1 MSIAV
6 KEGIPV
12 AESMPANQPL
22 PKRRQWTWLPAF
34 VVCVVVASIVLIP
47 LLTTVIGGLRSN
59 GELLNAPFS
68 IPTTLH
74 WENYGRILA
83 PDSPFWG
90 SLFNS
95 LLIVIGTIVLLLV
108 TASPAAFVLARFSF
122 PGREVVYNVYL
133 FGLLFPLTVAALPL
147 YLSIRQLHLLDS
159 LWAVI
164 LPQVAFGLPTTILI
178 LRNFFRAIPQELE
191 DAATIDGAS
200 RLLFFLRV
208 LLPLSRPAL
217 AVVSVLAAVG
227 SWNNFLLPLLV
238 LTDQSKWTLPLAVT
252 QFQQQF
258 STDWAA
264 VLAFVT
270 LAMIPAVLIYLL
282 AERQIVSGLTAGA
295 VKG

>member
-1 MSIAV
+1 MSVAI
-6 KEGIPV
+6 KEGLSIKQGL
-12 AESMPANQPL
+12 PAKQY
-22 PKRRQWTWLPAF
+22 RRRLTWLPAF

-47 LLTTVIGGLRSN
+47 LIATVVGGLRTN
-59 GELLNAPFS
+59 GELLNEPFS
-68 IPTTLH
+68 IPKALH
-74 WENYGRILA
+74 WENYGTVLA
-83 PDSPFWG
+83 PSSPFWA
-90 SLFNS
+90 SLVNS
-95 LLIVIGTIVLLLV
+95 LWVVIGTIVLLLV
-108 TASPAAFVLARFSF
+108 TASPAAFVLARIRF
-122 PGREVVYNVYL
+122 PGREVIYNVFL

-147 YLSIRQLHLLDS
+147 YISIRSLGLLDN
-159 LWAVI
+159 LWGVI

-200 RLLFFLRV
+200 RFGFFVRV

-238 LTDQSKWTLPLAVT
+238 LTDQSEWTLPMAVT

-258 STDWAA
+258 STNWAA

-270 LAMIPAVLIYLL
+270 LAMIPAVFIYLL

>member
-6 KEGIPV
+6 KESLSVKQGL
-12 AESMPANQPL
+12 PAKQS
-22 PKRRQWTWLPAF
+22 RRQLTWLPAF

-47 LLTTVIGGLRSN
+47 LIATVVGGLRTN
-59 GELLNAPFS
+59 GELLNEPFS

-74 WENYGRILA
+74 WENYSTVLA
-83 PDSPFWG
+83 PGSPFWP
-90 SLFNS
+90 SLVNS
-95 LLIVIGTIVLLLV
+95 LLVVIGTIALLLA
-108 TASPAAFVLARFSF
+108 TASPAAFVLARMRF
-122 PGREVVYNVYL
+122 PGREVIYNVFL

-147 YLSIRQLHLLDS
+147 YISIRSLGLLDN
-159 LWAVI
+159 LWGVI

-200 RLLFFLRV
+200 RFGFFVRV

-238 LTDQSKWTLPLAVT
+238 LTDQSQWTLPLAVT

-258 STDWAA
+258 STNWAA

-270 LAMIPAVLIYLL
+270 LAMIPAVFIYLL

>member
-6 KEGIPV
+6 NEGFSV
-12 AESMPANQPL
+12 TQGLPAKPS
-22 PKRRQWTWLPAF
+22 RRRWTWLPAF
-34 VVCVVVASIVLIP
+34 VACVVVASIVLIP
-47 LLTTVIGGLRSN
+47 LLATLIGGLRTN
-59 GELLNAPFS
+59 GELLTEPFS
-68 IPTTLH
+68 IPKALH
-74 WENYGRILA
+74 WENYGRVLA
-83 PDSPFWG
+83 SDSPFWP
-90 SLFNS
+90 SLVNS
-95 LLIVIGTIVLLLV
+95 LYVVIGTIVLLLV
-108 TASPAAFVLARFSF
+108 TASPAAFVLARMRF
-122 PGREVVYNVYL
+122 PGREVIYNVFL

-147 YLSIRQLHLLDS
+147 YISIRQLGLLDN
-159 LWAVI
+159 LWGVI

-200 RLLFFLRV
+200 RFGFFVRV

-238 LTDQSKWTLPLAVT
+238 LTDQTQWTLPLAVT

-270 LAMIPAVLIYLL
+270 LAMIPAVFIYLL

>member
-6 KEGIPV
+6 QEDIALAEHVPV
-12 AESMPANQPL
+12 KT
-22 PKRRQWTWLPAF
+22 PKRRQWGWLPAF
-34 VVCVVVASIVLIP
+34 AVCVVVASIVLIP
-47 LLTTVIGGLRSN
+47 LLTTLVGGLRTN

-68 IPTTLH
+68 LPTTLH
-74 WENYGRILA
+74 WENYGRVLA

-90 SLFNS
+90 SLGNS
-95 LLIVIGTIVLLLV
+95 LFIVIGTIVLLLV
-108 TASPAAFVLARFSF
+108 AASPAAFVLARISF
-122 PGREVVYNVYL
+122 PGREVVYNLYL
-133 FGLLFPLTVAALPL
+133 FGLLFPGTVAALPL
-147 YLSIRQLHLLDS
+147 YLTIRQLHLLDN
-159 LWAVI
+159 LWGII

-200 RLLFFLRV
+200 RLRFFLQV

-238 LTDQSKWTLPLAVT
+238 LTDQTQWTLPLAVT

-264 VLAFVT
+264 VLAFIT
-270 LAMIPAVLIYLL
+270 LAMIPAVIIYLL

>member
-1 MSIAV
+1 MSVAI
-6 KEGIPV
+6 KEGLSV
-12 AESMPANQPL
+12 KQGLPAKQY
-22 PKRRQWTWLPAF
+22 RRRLTWLPAF
-34 VVCVVVASIVLIP
+34 IVCVVVASIVLIP
-47 LLTTVIGGLRSN
+47 LIATVVGGLRTN
-59 GELLNAPFS
+59 GELLSEPFS
-68 IPTTLH
+68 IPKTLH
-74 WENYGRILA
+74 WENYGTVLA
-83 PDSPFWG
+83 PSSPFWA
-90 SLFNS
+90 SLVNS
-95 LLIVIGTIVLLLV
+95 LWVVIGTIVLLLV
-108 TASPAAFVLARFSF
+108 TASPAAFVLARMRF
-122 PGREVVYNVYL
+122 PGREVIYNIFL

-147 YLSIRQLHLLDS
+147 YISIRSLGLLDN
-159 LWAVI
+159 LWGVI

-200 RLLFFLRV
+200 RFGFFVRV

-238 LTDQSKWTLPLAVT
+238 LTDQSEWTLPMAVT

-270 LAMIPAVLIYLL
+270 LAMIPAVFIYLL